1 MREGARTSAAGSG
14 ILIVEDEFLVSEMIA
29 DMVATLGYAVAGQAA
44 NLTNVRHHLASG
56 RFDCVLLDVRL
67 GDELTIEAADV
78 LIERGVPFAFVTGY
92 TEPAEPRHAGIPALN
107 KPFSINQLRLLLNR
121 LIGPASVGETQR
133 KQAG

>member
-29 DMVATLGYAVAGQAA
+29 DMVATLGYVAAGAA

-121 LIGPASVGETQR
+121 LIGPASVGEAQR

>member
-44 NLTNVRHHLASG
+44 NLSDVRHHLASG
-56 RFDCVLLDVRL
+56 HFDCVLLDVRL

-92 TEPAEPRHAGIPALN
+92 TEPAEPRHAGIPVLN
-107 KPFSINQLRLLLNR
+107 KPFAIGRLRLLLDL
-121 LIGPASVGETQR
+121 LIGPASVGEAQR